1 MTQIFFYENDGP
13 YFKGYNHEWTVGWDL
28 VIFKYVNELLRLFNS
43 TYMKIQSC
51 FFTRNQKVFCFVFLT
66 NNLNS

>member
-1 MTQIFFYENDGP
+1 MTQIFFDENDGP
-13 YFKGYNHEWTVGWDL
+13 CFKGYNHEWTVGWDL
-28 VIFKYVNELLRLFNS
+28 VLFKSVNELLRLFNS

-51 FFTRNQKVFCFVFLT
+51 FLREIKRFFVFFFLT